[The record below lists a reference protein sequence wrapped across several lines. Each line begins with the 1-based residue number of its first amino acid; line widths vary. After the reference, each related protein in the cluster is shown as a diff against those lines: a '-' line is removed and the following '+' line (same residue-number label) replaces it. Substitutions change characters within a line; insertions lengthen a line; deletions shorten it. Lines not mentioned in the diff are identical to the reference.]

1 LQVICGNR
9 LPISLNCDPT
19 IAEIMTQCW
28 EGDPQRRPNFEYIH
42 RRLKERHTQLM
53 NEEREVR
60 VFIFWLGGAIEA
72 AVEGVCRWR
81 EGWTHLYLSFLQS
94 LFPSI
99 YSPLASARLAPTF
112 SLPSTHPMSSCPC
125 VPCA

>member
-1 LQVICGNR
+1 MSISILIYTYMKSLAQNLAADALLGLLQVICGNR

-60 VFIFWLGGAIEA
+60 
-72 AVEGVCRWR
+72 
-81 EGWTHLYLSFLQS
+81 
-94 LFPSI
+94 
-99 YSPLASARLAPTF
+99 LAER
-112 SLPSTHPMSSCPC
+112 
-125 VPCA
+125 